1 MTVDRGPE
9 LASVLGLFLG
19 LATIFVCLRLYVKTF
34 LSKSWG
40 VDDVLLI
47 VALIFFTTYCA
58 CSATGVHYGTGR
70 HVTDIPLDD
79 IPRALYYWWL
89 CELFYTV
96 TTVFIR
102 LSIAVFL
109 LRICVKPIHKRIVY
123 GTLAMV
129 IAFSIFYFF
138 LVMFQCSPYNY
149 FWDQYKGA
157 KGSCINPAAVPDA
170 SIAHS
175 VVSFTA
181 DWILGLLPI
190 ALIYDLKMN
199 FRTKV
204 SVAVLMGLGLLAG
217 VATMIR
223 IPFIK
228 VLALTDDFLFATTDV
243 AIWSTVEPGL
253 GIMAV
258 GGATLRPLFRSFYNL
273 STRGTS
279 AQDRRASGHPS
290 NWRNNSRLGYIKNKD
305 QDSAP
310 SSYPRPSRQDER
322 NEIQLRSDVNPTS
335 GTVTSIRSPFGDSTE
350 VLDGDRERE
359 RRNNREVGR
368 GGGIKVQRTVEVS
381 SVADSDESSLGRPSG
396 DAP

>member
-1 MTVDRGPE
+1 MVIDRGPE

-19 LATIFVCLRLYVKTF
+19 LATVFVCLRLYVKTF

-40 VDDVLLI
+40 TDDVLLI
-47 VALIFFTTYCA
+47 IALTFFTTYSA

-70 HVTDIPLDD
+70 HITDIPLQD
-79 IPRALYYWWL
+79 IPKALYYWWL

-109 LRICVKPIHKRIVY
+109 LRICVKPIHKNIVY
-123 GTLAMV
+123 GALTMV
-129 IAFSIFYFF
+129 ILFSVFYFF
-138 LVMFQCSPYNY
+138 LVLFQCTPYSY
-149 FWDQYKGA
+149 FWGQYEGK
-157 KGSCINPAAVPDA
+157 KGSCINPAVVPDA

-199 FRTKV
+199 ARTKV
-204 SVAVLMGLGLLAG
+204 SVAVLLGLGLLAG

-228 VLALTDDFLFATTDV
+228 TLALTDDFLFATTDV

-253 GIMAV
+253 GIMAI

-273 STRGTS
+273 STRS
-279 AQDRRASGHPS
+279 ASERRVSTHPS
-290 NWRNNSRLGYIKNKD
+290 NWRNGRLGYIKNVD
-305 QDSAP
+305 HP
-310 SSYPRPSRQDER
+310 SSSTPYSSSKPYNSSHPSRQGQG
-322 NEIQLRSDVNPTS
+322 EIQLRSDVGRK
-335 GTVTSIRSPFGDSTE
+335 GT
-350 VLDGDRERE
+350 DR
-359 RRNNREVGR
+359 
-368 GGGIKVQRTVEVS
+368 K
-381 SVADSDESSLGRPSG
+381 SVV
-396 DAP
+396 

>member
-1 MTVDRGPE
+1 MAVDRGPE

-19 LATIFVCLRLYVKTF
+19 LATVFVCLRFYVKTF
-34 LSKSWG
+34 LTKSWG
-40 VDDVLLI
+40 SDDVFLI
-47 VALIFFTTYCA
+47 IALMFFTTYCA

-79 IPRALYYWWL
+79 IPKALYYWWL
-89 CELFYTV
+89 CELFYTL

-109 LRICVKPIHKRIVY
+109 LRICVKPIHKNIVY
-123 GTLAMV
+123 GTLTMV
-129 IAFSIFYFF
+129 ILFSIFYFF
-138 LVMFQCSPYNY
+138 LVLFQCTPYSY
-149 FWDQYKGA
+149 FWEQYLGK

-199 FRTKV
+199 VRTKV

-217 VATMIR
+217 VAAMIR
-223 IPFIK
+223 VPFIK
-228 VLALTDDFLFATTDV
+228 TLALTDDFLFATTDV

-253 GIMAV
+253 GIMAI

-273 STRGTS
+273 STRS
-279 AQDRRASGHPS
+279 ASSHPHPS
-290 NWRNNSRLGYIKNKD
+290 NWRKSNSRLGYIKN
-305 QDSAP
+305 QDPP
-310 SSYPRPSRQDER
+310 SQRQ
-322 NEIQLRSDVNPTS
+322 IQLRSDVRRK
-335 GTVTSIRSPFGDSTE
+335 GTVTSIRSPFGDSSE
-350 VLDGDRERE
+350 V
-359 RRNNREVGR
+359 V
-368 GGGIKVQRTVEVS
+368 GGGREGGTGKGGINVHKTVEVS
-381 SVADSDESSLGRPSG
+381 STGDGDSDGSWLENGSGSG
-396 DAP
+396 DVTPVTPWPMTMRDHGDMA